1 MKSMIIY
8 ENTKEGFCRDVFD
21 SVIEEKIYN
30 AVLDKMGRRTSLSEV
45 NSWMNSLKDVQI
57 VLSNDGIPNDIGVAL
72 EYNVPYTSKRVD
84 VILSGISESGTNS
97 AIVIELKQW
106 SEAEKVEGKDG
117 IVSVNMNG
125 KREVTHP
132 SYQAWSYVSSI
143 ENYNETVQ
151 NKPISL
157 QPCAYLHNY
166 HLKNDD
172 PLVDSIYEEYL
183 IRAPLFSKND
193 RQDLLGFIKKH
204 IKYGDNRETLYLI
217 DKGKLK
223 PSKSL
228 QDSLNKMIEGNDEF
242 IILDQQKVVYEAVVS
257 NAKKILKGGKKHV
270 IIIKGGPGTGKSVLA
285 VNLMVNLTNLGCVTK
300 YVTKNQ
306 APRAVYYTKLRGCK
320 KQIEIRNMFSGSGAF
335 CDTPEDTFDVLIVD
349 EAHRL
354 NERSGLYGN
363 TGENQVKEII
373 KSSKCS
379 VFFIDE
385 HQRVTL
391 KDIGTRAEI
400 MKFAKKAGATVEDL
414 ELDSQFRCNGSDGY
428 IEWLN
433 DVLQIEETANFDYV
447 GEFNYDIR
455 VFKDPNEMRREI
467 ERKNLENNK
476 SRLLAGYCW
485 NWISSG
491 KNRSDV
497 YDIELP
503 EFDFK
508 MSWNLGSTDTWA
520 IDEDSVGEIGC
531 IHTCQGLE
539 FDYVGVIIG
548 EDLRYEDGRVIT
560 DYKKRAKTDS
570 SLKGLNKFVG
580 SEKEKIADTIIR
592 NTYRTL
598 MSRGMKGCYIYCVD
612 KDLEEFFSYRVS
624 KVIP

>member
-1 MKSMIIY
+1 MIIY
-8 ENTKEGFCRDVFD
+8 ENTKVGFCKDMFD

-30 AVLDKMGRRTSLSEV
+30 AVLEKMGRRTSASEV
-45 NSWMNSLKDVQI
+45 NSWINSLKDVQI
-57 VLSNDGIPNDIGVAL
+57 VLSSDDIPKDVGVAL

-84 VILSGISESGTNS
+84 VILSGIAESGNNS

-106 SEAEKVEGKDG
+106 SEAGKVEGKDG
-117 IVSVNMNG
+117 IVSINMHG
-125 KREVTHP
+125 KKEVTHP

-143 ENYNETVQ
+143 ENYNEEVQ
-151 NKPISL
+151 DRPILL

-166 HLKNDD
+166 YFRSDD
-172 PLVDSIYEEYL
+172 PLLDPIYGEYL
-183 IRAPLFSKND
+183 GRAPLFSKND
-193 RQDLLGFIKKH
+193 RQKLLDFIKKH
-204 IKYGDNRETLYLI
+204 IKYGDNKETLYLI
-217 DKGKLK
+217 DKSKLR

-228 QDSLNKMIEGNDEF
+228 QDFLTGMIKGNEEF
-242 IILDQQKVVYEAVVS
+242 IMLDQQKVVYENVIA
-257 NAKKILKGGKKHV
+257 NAKKVLNGNRNGKLV
-270 IIIKGGPGTGKSVLA
+270 TIIKGGPGTGKSVLA

-306 APRAVYYTKLRGCK
+306 APRSVYYNKLKGTK
-320 KQIEIRNMFSGSGAF
+320 KQIDIKNMFSGSGAF
-335 CDTPEDTFDVLIVD
+335 CDTPKNTFDVLVVD

-354 NERSGLYGN
+354 NEKSGLYSN
-363 TGENQVKEII
+363 VGENQIKEII
-373 KSSKCS
+373 ESSRYS

-391 KDIGTRAEI
+391 KDIGTEAEI
-400 MKFAKKAGATVEDL
+400 EKYALEAGATIEHA

-433 DVLQIEETANFDYV
+433 DVLQIEETANFDST
-447 GEFNYDIR
+447 GDFNYDLR

-467 ERKNLENNK
+467 ARKNSVNNK
-476 SRLLAGYCW
+476 SRLVAGYCW

-491 KNRSDV
+491 KNKNDV

-520 IDEDSVGEIGC
+520 IDEKSINEAGC

-548 EDLRYEDGRVIT
+548 DDLRYEGGRVIS
-560 DYKKRAKTDS
+560 DYTKRARTDS
-570 SLKGLNKFVG
+570 SLKGLGKLNAV
-580 SEKEKIADTIIR
+580 EREEVADRIIR

-598 MSRGMKGCYIYCVD
+598 MSRGMKGCYLFCVD
-612 KDLEEFFSYRVS
+612 KELGEFLEYRIS
-624 KVIP
+624 KTVL